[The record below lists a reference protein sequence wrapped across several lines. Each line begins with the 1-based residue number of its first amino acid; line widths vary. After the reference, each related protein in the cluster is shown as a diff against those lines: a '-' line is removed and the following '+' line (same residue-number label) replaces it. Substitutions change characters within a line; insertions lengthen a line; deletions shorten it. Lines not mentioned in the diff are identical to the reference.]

1 MSGRT
6 IAANLVKL
14 NSVIIWKYYVIKPKK
29 ILICMFKII
38 STNIILFLLSQTLL
52 MPNIRKP
59 IDTDRTDVL
68 YI

>member
-59 IDTDRTDVL
+59 IDTDRTAVL

>member
-38 STNIILFLLSQTLL
+38 STNIIIVFAIA
-52 MPNIRKP
+52 NITYAKH
-59 IDTDRTDVL
+59 
-68 YI
+68 